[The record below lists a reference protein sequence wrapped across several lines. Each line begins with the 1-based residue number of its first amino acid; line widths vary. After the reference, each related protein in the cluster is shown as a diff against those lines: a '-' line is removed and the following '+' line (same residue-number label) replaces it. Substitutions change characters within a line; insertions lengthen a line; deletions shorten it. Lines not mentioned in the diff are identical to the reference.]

1 MRLNVNRLLHTPD
14 ASQEVRFEMDLSQ
27 LDFGG
32 AAPIIR
38 PVTVEGRLRN
48 QAGVLLCQ
56 LEMHTTLH
64 CVCDRCMEEFD
75 APKSVSYSCVLAEEK
90 QEEDSDEIILLEH
103 DEVDLAEL
111 ARDAFILDMDTKTL
125 CSEDCKGLCPGCG
138 VNLNREP
145 CRCKKQVDPRLAK
158 LASLLQEKES
168 SASLYYQ
175 LLLRQLRPR
184 RCQHGSTQ
192 GKSIQ
197 AKTQQETQLRVEAGD
212 SRSGGL
218 HQVRC
223 AASASQ
229 NVPGVRYLQWP

>member
-32 AAPIIR
+32 AMPITR
-38 PVTVEGRLRN
+38 PVTVEGRIRN

-111 ARDAFILDMDTKTL
+111 ARDASILHLLHNANMIGRTILAAIIPIEKDNVARARLIAVVLPQSALLEPRHTL
-125 CSEDCKGLCPGCG
+125 RWCWPARSPTGTPRSE
-138 VNLNREP
+138 
-145 CRCKKQVDPRLAK
+145 
-158 LASLLQEKES
+158 
-168 SASLYYQ
+168 
-175 LLLRQLRPR
+175 
-184 RCQHGSTQ
+184 
-192 GKSIQ
+192 
-197 AKTQQETQLRVEAGD
+197 
-212 SRSGGL
+212 
-218 HQVRC
+218 
-223 AASASQ
+223 
-229 NVPGVRYLQWP
+229 

>member
-14 ASQEVRFEMDLSQ
+14 ASQEVRFEMD
-27 LDFGG
+27 
-32 AAPIIR
+32 
-38 PVTVEGRLRN
+38 
-48 QAGVLLCQ
+48 
-56 LEMHTTLH
+56 TTLH

-158 LASLLQEKES
+158 LASLLQEKE
-168 SASLYYQ
+168 
-175 LLLRQLRPR
+175 
-184 RCQHGSTQ
+184 
-192 GKSIQ
+192 
-197 AKTQQETQLRVEAGD
+197 
-212 SRSGGL
+212 
-218 HQVRC
+218 
-223 AASASQ
+223 
-229 NVPGVRYLQWP
+229 

>member
-1 MRLNVNRLLHTPD
+1 MRWICL
-14 ASQEVRFEMDLSQ
+14 Q

-38 PVTVEGRLRN
+38 PVTVEGRIRN

-56 LEMHTTLH
+56 LEIATTPH

-125 CSEDCKGLCPGCG
+125 CSEDC
-138 VNLNREP
+138 
-145 CRCKKQVDPRLAK
+145 
-158 LASLLQEKES
+158 
-168 SASLYYQ
+168 
-175 LLLRQLRPR
+175 
-184 RCQHGSTQ
+184 
-192 GKSIQ
+192 
-197 AKTQQETQLRVEAGD
+197 RVFAP
-212 SRSGGL
+212 
-218 HQVRC
+218 
-223 AASASQ
+223 AAA
-229 NVPGVRYLQWP
+229 

>member
-38 PVTVEGRLRN
+38 PVTVEGRIRN

-90 QEEDSDEIILLEH
+90 QEEDSDEIILFQ
-103 DEVDLAEL
+103 A
-111 ARDAFILDMDTKTL
+111 T
-125 CSEDCKGLCPGCG
+125 GL
-138 VNLNREP
+138 
-145 CRCKKQVDPRLAK
+145 Q
-158 LASLLQEKES
+158 
-168 SASLYYQ
+168 
-175 LLLRQLRPR
+175 
-184 RCQHGSTQ
+184 
-192 GKSIQ
+192 
-197 AKTQQETQLRVEAGD
+197 
-212 SRSGGL
+212 
-218 HQVRC
+218 
-223 AASASQ
+223 
-229 NVPGVRYLQWP
+229 

>member
-1 MRLNVNRLLHTPD
+1 MRLNVNRLLHTPN

-32 AAPIIR
+32 AAPITR
-38 PVTVEGRLRN
+38 PVTVEGRIRN

-90 QEEDSDEIILLEH
+90 QGEDSDEIILLEH

-158 LASLLQEKES
+158 LASLLQEKE
-168 SASLYYQ
+168 
-175 LLLRQLRPR
+175 
-184 RCQHGSTQ
+184 
-192 GKSIQ
+192 
-197 AKTQQETQLRVEAGD
+197 
-212 SRSGGL
+212 
-218 HQVRC
+218 
-223 AASASQ
+223 
-229 NVPGVRYLQWP
+229 

>member
-38 PVTVEGRLRN
+38 PVTVEGRIRN

-75 APKSVSYSCVLAEEK
+75 EPKTVRYEC
-90 QEEDSDEIILLEH
+90 
-103 DEVDLAEL
+103 
-111 ARDAFILDMDTKTL
+111 
-125 CSEDCKGLCPGCG
+125 LCPGCG

-158 LASLLQEKES
+158 LASLLQEKE
-168 SASLYYQ
+168 
-175 LLLRQLRPR
+175 
-184 RCQHGSTQ
+184 
-192 GKSIQ
+192 
-197 AKTQQETQLRVEAGD
+197 
-212 SRSGGL
+212 
-218 HQVRC
+218 
-223 AASASQ
+223 
-229 NVPGVRYLQWP
+229 

>member
-32 AAPIIR
+32 AAPITR
-38 PVTVEGRLRN
+38 PVTVEGRIRN

-111 ARDAFILDMDTKTL
+111 ARDAK
-125 CSEDCKGLCPGCG
+125 SE
-138 VNLNREP
+138 
-145 CRCKKQVDPRLAK
+145 AK
-158 LASLLQEKES
+158 
-168 SASLYYQ
+168 
-175 LLLRQLRPR
+175 
-184 RCQHGSTQ
+184 
-192 GKSIQ
+192 
-197 AKTQQETQLRVEAGD
+197 
-212 SRSGGL
+212 RS
-218 HQVRC
+218 
-223 AASASQ
+223 
-229 NVPGVRYLQWP
+229 

>member
-75 APKSVSYSCVLAEEK
+75 APKSVSYSCVLPRRSRRRTATRSSCWSTTRWIWRNWPE
-90 QEEDSDEIILLEH
+90 
-103 DEVDLAEL
+103 
-111 ARDAFILDMDTKTL
+111 DAFILDMDTKTL

-158 LASLLQEKES
+158 LASLLQEKE
-168 SASLYYQ
+168 
-175 LLLRQLRPR
+175 
-184 RCQHGSTQ
+184 
-192 GKSIQ
+192 
-197 AKTQQETQLRVEAGD
+197 
-212 SRSGGL
+212 
-218 HQVRC
+218 
-223 AASASQ
+223 
-229 NVPGVRYLQWP
+229 